1 MKRKI
6 FNMFMVGALILPSAS
21 LFVSCK
27 DYDDDINNLQQQI
40 DELSKTIKAIQ
51 DQIAAGSVI
60 TSVTP
65 TGNGVTITLSNNK
78 TFTITNGK
86 DGAAG
91 KDGTAW
97 TIGTDGYWYKDGAKT
112 DYCAKG
118 DAGATGTPGIYYK
131 PNAQGFFDIYNGD
144 GTIKEANVFSWKAT
158 DANAITAVKNADNLT
173 MYNVD
178 GADGKTVVIS
188 LTSKLKSLLFEPAFY
203 YNGIEAFD
211 FSTFNYAENTVKPV
225 DANGDY
231 KSDAPTVSKENTTMS
246 PDLQATYFLNPSNA
260 KISEKSED
268 YRFIAYN
275 KAYTRANDEVSKCF
289 NIQSADI
296 SKSGKVTV
304 HAKYNG
310 NVIKNIADD
319 GAVTVLALQYSAGD
333 TTITSDFAAIKANT
347 YKGLILNHALP
358 EYATCSP
365 LFGTA
370 NAAISGDASVKVA
383 WNNDKGID
391 LRKYVN
397 THRIYNDGA
406 CVNWDKN
413 ASEGLVEKDGFKY
426 SFELVGYTTGANETS
441 QSAHAAIASDGY
453 TLRPQITKDGK
464 QQAFAY
470 SASVKNNAQSA
481 ATIGRE
487 PLVRV
492 LLTDVNNNKIAA
504 VGYIKIA
511 ITDET
516 ADPIPCNVSM
526 PTVVEPYTVS
536 CGDGNKLLQTITW
549 FQVEEQIIAELK
561 MSKSDF
567 EANYSIDGTVEDAN
581 QFDKNANLLGADDK
595 IGAISQTKSDVD
607 GTMTEVLKW
616 NINNQKAYSLFKA
629 GKTSVETY
637 VRYKKN
643 VGGKG
648 SYDYVYVK
656 FTWTPSA
663 VNIKPYTTFGND
675 SKIKNYW
682 YASNSNVAG
691 SGYNDIHGNVEVVGT
706 QGADDEYIFDVR
718 NALVGNKLSTPLENP
733 YSALNNDLVSKF
745 YFRTGNGLYASEDG
759 TAVYAEKTLDNV
771 VATIDP
777 ATGIISYSKNE
788 VAEKLL
794 NAHSH
799 DDLSGTVTAVVAV
812 TANICGNIDVPVSN
826 NTFNVKFL
834 RPINVTDGTVDFT
847 DAETEGSTS
856 AVALTFTDWRNH
868 DFTNVSVTKGHN
880 YFDYYGVKSISVDI
894 ENAKSDLNGN
904 ATQLL
909 KNITDKVKFS
919 YSPAGTIG
927 SGKTPYGQL
936 TYVNNGLTVGSFHVY
951 FPVKITYDWGTIN
964 TFVTATVGKT
974 TSNSKR
980 R

>member
-21 LFVSCK
+21 VFVSCK

-40 DELSKTIKAIQ
+40 DELSKTVKAIQ

-91 KDGTAW
+91 KDGT
-97 TIGTDGYWYKDGAKT
+97 
-112 DYCAKG
+112 
-118 DAGATGTPGIYYK
+118 PGIYYV
-131 PNAQGFFDIYNGD
+131 PNANGSFDIYNGD
-144 GTIKEANVFSWKAT
+144 GTYKEATKISWKAT
-158 DANAITAVKNADNLT
+158 DVNAITAVKNADNLT

-319 GAVTVLALQYSAGD
+319 DAVTVLALQYSAGD

-370 NAAISGDASVKVA
+370 NAAINGDASVKVA

-927 SGKTPYGQL
+927 SGETPYGQL